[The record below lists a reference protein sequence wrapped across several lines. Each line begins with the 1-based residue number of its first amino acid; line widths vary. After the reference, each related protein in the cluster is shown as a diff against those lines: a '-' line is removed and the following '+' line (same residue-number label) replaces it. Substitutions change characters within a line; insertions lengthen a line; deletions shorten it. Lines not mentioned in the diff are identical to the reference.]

1 MSGAPEFHEADV
13 RLDQGLHHEIG
24 HRVSNWVANS
34 AAHPFVQLGF
44 IIFCIAWLVLDLPT
58 NLLTAI
64 LSILAITLTQMVL
77 NRQYRRELEDRR
89 RDIAMHAKIDELVA
103 ASREERDEIVRM
115 EEVAR
120 CRIGEPNEPHAQP

>member
-1 MSGAPEFHEADV
+1 MSGAPEPHEAEAGYK
-13 RLDQGLHHEIG
+13 GLHHEIG
-24 HRVSNWVANS
+24 HSVSNWMADA

-44 IIFCIAWLVLDLPT
+44 VIFCIAWLALDLPT

-103 ASREERDEIVRM
+103 ASREEREEIERM
-115 EEVAR
+115 EIAAR
-120 CRIGEPNEPHAQP
+120 GRIAESKEPRG